1 MVGPGT
7 TVRGDGVTSA
17 IAVDP
22 RVAAKMF
29 RGLGD
34 PTRLRLVRLLLDQG
48 EMTVGELVEA
58 VGGHQGRV
66 SSHLTCLRNCGLV
79 ADRREGRSVYYSVPD
94 DRLVEFLPLALA
106 MASDNAEHIA
116 ACHQIE

>member
-1 MVGPGT
+1 MAGSGT
-7 TVRGDGVTSA
+7 TVHGDDVTSVR
-17 IAVDP
+17 AVDP
-22 RVAAKMF
+22 RIAAKMF

-34 PTRLRLVRLLLDQG
+34 PTRLWMICLLLEQG
-48 EMTVGELVEA
+48 EMSVGELVEA

-79 ADRREGRSVYYSVPD
+79 SDRREGRSVYYSVPD
-94 DRLVEFLPLALA
+94 DRLVEFLPLALD
-106 MASDNAEHIA
+106 MASDNADHIA